1 MESILQSAAA
11 ADAASL
17 PITPDHNPRDNDNGD
32 GFRPKEAGEDPPR
45 QRNHNAVGGGE
56 GRRRKYE
63 TAMVHWLL
71 RLAHRDIPRQGHA
84 PATAEIKAGYHVL
97 PRR

>member
-17 PITPDHNPRDNDNGD
+17 LITPDHNPRDNDNGD

-45 QRNHNAVGGGE
+45 QRESAVLHEVGK
-56 GRRRKYE
+56 RRECRNGSE
-63 TAMVHWLL
+63 VVH
-71 RLAHRDIPRQGHA
+71 RI
-84 PATAEIKAGYHVL
+84 
-97 PRR
+97 